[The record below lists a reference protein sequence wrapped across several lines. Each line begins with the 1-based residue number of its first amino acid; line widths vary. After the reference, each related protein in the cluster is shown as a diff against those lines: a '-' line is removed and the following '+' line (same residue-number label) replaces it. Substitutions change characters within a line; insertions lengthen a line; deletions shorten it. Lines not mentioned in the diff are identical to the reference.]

1 MKSLEEIKAIIYP
14 KEEID
19 MKEVIK
25 DLLKQTNNEGELVTF
40 NRIYLYSWGD
50 PDLYITG
57 VSLINDKLIVATEM
71 VYGGDTDAVFIGT
84 VSDGNTNRKSGFKIT
99 KDAFIKIGQR
109 ILEKETNIDFDFK
122 NMEGLDCYYFCGDS
136 LEEKLGVELAGGKT
150 IKEVLDGFVNGEDT
164 GYLEV

>member
-25 DLLKQTNNEGELVTF
+25 DLLKQTHNEGELVTF
-40 NRIYLYSWGD
+40 DRIYLYSWGD

-57 VSLINDKLIVATEM
+57 VSLINDKLIVVTEM
-71 VYGGDTDAVFIGT
+71 VFGGNTDAVFIGT
-84 VSDGNTNRKSGFKIT
+84 VSDNGTSEGTGFEIT

-109 ILEKETNIDFDFK
+109 IIEKKTDIEFDFK
-122 NMEGLDCYYFCGDS
+122 SMKSLSYCYSCGDN
-136 LEEKLGVELAGGKT
+136 LERKLGVKLAGGKT
-150 IKEVLDGFVNGEDT
+150 IKEVLDAFINGEDK
-164 GYLEV
+164 GYLEA

>member
-25 DLLKQTNNEGELVTF
+25 DLLKQTHNEGELVTF
-40 NRIYLYSWGD
+40 DRIYLYSWGD

-57 VSLINDKLIVATEM
+57 VSLINDKLIVVTEM
-71 VYGGDTDAVFIGT
+71 VFGGNTDAVFIGT
-84 VSDGNTNRKSGFKIT
+84 VSDNGTSEGTGFEIT

-109 ILEKETNIDFDFK
+109 IIEKKTDIEFDFK
-122 NMEGLDCYYFCGDS
+122 SMKSLSYYYFCGDD
-136 LEEKLGVELAGGKT
+136 LERKLGDKLVGGKT
-150 IKEVLDGFVNGEDT
+150 FKEVLDGFINGEDT

>member
-57 VSLINDKLIVATEM
+57 VSLINDKLIVVTEM
-71 VYGGDTDAVFIGT
+71 VFGGNTDAVFIGT
-84 VSDGNTNRKSGFKIT
+84 VSDNGTSEGTGFEIT

-109 ILEKETNIDFDFK
+109 ILEKKTNIEFDFK
-122 NMEGLDCYYFCGDS
+122 NMKCLNCYYFCGDN
-136 LEEKLGVELAGGKT
+136 LEENLGAKLAGGKT

>member
-14 KEEID
+14 KEEVD

-25 DLLKQTNNEGELVTF
+25 DLLKQTHNEGELVTF
-40 NRIYLYSWGD
+40 DRIYLYSWGD

-57 VSLINDKLIVATEM
+57 ISLINDKLIVATEM
-71 VYGGDTDAVFIGT
+71 VYGKDTDAVFIGT
-84 VSDGNTNRKSGFKIT
+84 VSDNGTSMKKGFEIT

-109 ILEKETNIDFDFK
+109 ILEKKTNIDFDFK
-122 NMEGLDCYYFCGDS
+122 NMKGLDCYYFCGDS
-136 LEEKLGVELAGGKT
+136 LEENLGVELAGGKT
-150 IKEVLDGFVNGEDT
+150 IKEVLDAFINGEDK

>member
-1 MKSLEEIKAIIYP
+1 MKTLDEIKSIIYP
-14 KEEID
+14 KEEVD
-19 MKEVIK
+19 MKEVIR
-25 DLLKQTNNEGELVTF
+25 DLLKQTHNEGELVTF
-40 NRIYLYSWGD
+40 DRIYLYSWGD

-57 VSLINDKLIVATEM
+57 ISLINDKLIVATEM

-84 VSDGNTNRKSGFKIT
+84 VSDNGTNKDTGFEIT

-122 NMEGLDCYYFCGDS
+122 NMKGLDRYYFCGDS
-136 LEEKLGVELAGGKT
+136 LEKKLGVKLAGGKT
-150 IKEVLDGFVNGEDT
+150 IKEVLNGFVNGEDK

>member
-14 KEEID
+14 KEEVD

-25 DLLKQTNNEGELVTF
+25 DLLKQTHNEGELVTF
-40 NRIYLYSWGD
+40 DRIYLYSWGD

-71 VYGGDTDAVFIGT
+71 VYGGSTDAVFIGT
-84 VSDGNTNRKSGFKIT
+84 VSDNGTDEDTGFEIT

-109 ILEKETNIDFDFK
+109 IFEKKTNIDFDFK
-122 NMEGLDCYYFCGDS
+122 NMKGLDCYYFCGDN
-136 LEEKLGVELAGGKT
+136 LEENLGVELAGGKT
-150 IKEVLDGFVNGEDT
+150 IKEVLDAFINGEDK

>member
-1 MKSLEEIKAIIYP
+1 MLTLDEIKEIIYP
-14 KEEID
+14 KEEVD

-25 DLLKQTNNEGELVTF
+25 DLLRQTHNEGELVTF
-40 NRIYLYSWGD
+40 DRIYLYSWGD

-57 VSLINDKLIVATEM
+57 ISLINDKLIVATEM

-122 NMEGLDCYYFCGDS
+122 NMKGIDRYYFCGDS
-136 LEEKLGVELAGGKT
+136 LEKKLGVKLARGKT
-150 IKEVLDGFVNGEDT
+150 IKEVLDAFISGKEK